1 MSRTVVSEDALSAL
15 WECLWTYLVYPK
27 RQTLKRERENILPS
41 ELVPA
46 SQERQGGTSSPWL
59 KPGASVPL
67 GMVNTA
73 ANINVDK
80 LATCLYND

>member
-1 MSRTVVSEDALSAL
+1 MSRTVISE
-15 WECLWTYLVYPK
+15 ECLWTYLVYPNK
-27 RQTLKRERENILPS
+27 QALKRKRDNILPS

-67 GMVNTA
+67 GLVIFWSNFGQTLVKLWSKMVPKT
-73 ANINVDK
+73 
-80 LATCLYND
+80 